1 MKQEKIR
8 ACLCHLGYNM
18 WADPEE
24 KDGVRG
30 FYYGSPAEVAA
41 TPRLRFRRETWD
53 KIVSMLCGAGCN
65 MIVLDI
71 GEGIRFDCAP
81 ELAAEDAW
89 TKEEMKAELSRLRSL
104 GFEVIPKLN
113 FSTCHDEWLG
123 IYSRMV
129 STPPYYE
136 IVKKLISETAEL
148 FDRPRFFH
156 IGMDEEGMGCQKK
169 FNMVVIRQG
178 ELWWHDFNY
187 ICDCVREAGCRP
199 WMWADYLFD
208 HEEEFLARMPKDVLM
223 SYWYYGNFP
232 GDDTVKQVHTQG
244 YAEKCVRCYELLH
257 QHGFEQ
263 IPGTSNWDITGNLRS
278 TVKFCEEKCSG
289 KRLLGYLQT
298 VWYATAPENL
308 PKYEEAIGELAEL
321 TALLS

>member
-1 MKQEKIR
+1 MKNEKIR

-41 TPRLRFRRETWD
+41 TPRLRFRREAWD
-53 KIVSMLCGAGCN
+53 KIVSLLCGAGCN

-71 GEGIRFDCAP
+71 GEGVRFDCAP

-89 TKEEMKAELSRLRSL
+89 SKEEMKAELVRLRVL

-123 IYSRMV
+123 VYSRMV

-136 IVKKLISETAEL
+136 IVKKLIAETAEL

-156 IGMDEEGMGCQKK
+156 IGMDEEGIDCQKK
-169 FNMVVIRQG
+169 FNLAVIRQG

-199 WMWADYLFD
+199 WMWADYIYD

-232 GDDTVKQVHTQG
+232 GDDTVPQVHSQW
-244 YAEKCVRCYELLH
+244 YSERCTHYYEILD
-257 QHGFEQ
+257 QHGFDQ
-263 IPGTSNWDITGNLRS
+263 IPGTSNWDMTGNLRS
-278 TVKFCEEKCSG
+278 TVKFCEERCG
-289 KRLLGYLQT
+289 EHLLGYLHT
-298 VWYATAPENL
+298 VWYATAPQNL
-308 PKYEEAIGELAEL
+308 PKYEEAIAELAEL